1 MILSNLN
8 GIKKVNAVEL
18 VRFHE
23 VELAYVKLAPVQ
35 AEVIE
40 SSEEEGWKVK
50 LVERSELVKRS
61 EHSYMNT

>member
-23 VELAYVKLAPVQ
+23 LELAYVKLALVQ
-35 AEVIE
+35 AEVI
-40 SSEEEGWKVK
+40 V
-50 LVERSELVKRS
+50 VKRKD
-61 EHSYMNT
+61 ER

>member
-40 SSEEEGWKVK
+40 SSEEEG
-50 LVERSELVKRS
+50 
-61 EHSYMNT
+61 